1 MQVRHKG
8 QDKRNAFSAVRKAD
22 TGLRSNGRI
31 QNIEDLQRV
40 LRQAEGFRIRM
51 KRPFIIISYAQ
62 SIDGSIASKEKQQ
75 IVLSGQKSMV
85 LTHRIRTVCDAILV
99 GIETVLADDPRL
111 TVRLVEGKNPQAII
125 LDTRLRIPLTSKL
138 IKSSD
143 MSSWIVGAKD
153 NSKNR
158 IDELT
163 RAGATIF
170 PCAIGPNGKI
180 DLHALMRMLTGAGV
194 NSLMVEGGS
203 RVITSFINAGLVDQ
217 FMITISPKLV
227 GGLQV
232 IDHSGIK
239 SGACLRLVHTH
250 YQHLDE
256 DLIMWA
262 TPLWEKA

>member
-1 MQVRHKG
+1 MQVRHKEP
-8 QDKRNAFSAVRKAD
+8 DKRNAFPKGGRIDAD
-22 TGLRSNGRI
+22 LRSDGRI
-31 QNIEDLQRV
+31 QNIDDLQRV

-62 SIDGSIASKEKQQ
+62 SIDGSIASREKQQ

-99 GIETVLADDPRL
+99 GIETVLVDDPQL

-125 LDTRLRIPLTSKL
+125 LDTRLRIPIASKL
-138 IKSSD
+138 IKRSG
-143 MSSWIVGAKD
+143 MNSWIVGAKD

-163 RAGATIF
+163 RAGATIY
-170 PCAIGPNGKI
+170 PCAIAPNGKI
-180 DLHALMRMLTGAGV
+180 DLHALMRLLTGVGI
-194 NSLMVEGGS
+194 NSLMVEGGAK
-203 RVITSFINAGLVDQ
+203 VITSFINAGLVDQ
-217 FMITISPKLV
+217 FIITISPKLV

-239 SGACLRLVHTH
+239 SGACLRLGHTH
-250 YQHLDE
+250 YQHLDD

-262 TPLWEKA
+262 TPVWEKA